1 MQAMPGCIQFKI
13 ALLENEDD
21 LKIMFGPIVCT
32 NETTLVP
39 GVEDANSSSDGHEEE
54 IVGGGENSTPD
65 PGSIEKGKRKVFH
78 DSPTPKKKRDVKD
91 EYMKR
96 LVEAYESRSLCS
108 NMSITSYENDPV
120 RKEVAA
126 QLQQVIEDG
135 APEGSDLHFFATHL
149 LMEKRYRDV
158 FATLK
163 TKEGRI
169 AWLRR
174 AYEKNDKSS

>member
-1 MQAMPGCIQFKI
+1 MLIHRLIGHKEDILGC
-13 ALLENEDD
+13 D
-21 LKIMFGPIVCT
+21 
-32 NETTLVP
+32 
-39 GVEDANSSSDGHEEE
+39 
-54 IVGGGENSTPD
+54 ENSTPG
-65 PGSIEKGKRKVFH
+65 PSSIVKGKRKVLH
-78 DSPTPKKKRDVKD
+78 DSPKSKKKRDMKE
-91 EYMKR
+91 EYMKH

-108 NMSITSYENDPV
+108 NMSITSFENDPV
-120 RKEVAA
+120 RKEVVA

-163 TKEGRI
+163 TKEGRN